1 MINLKIKAFIGLL
14 VAALPYVLAMLG
26 LRGTLVSALVGASLS
41 QRLYG
46 YLQNEQLIRNLDSI
60 DESRWSEIKVGGIIE
75 PGARFELSAMD
86 LIVDL
91 FAYYSSFVKEVAD
104 KKTKALCISLKC

>member
-1 MINLKIKAFIGLL
+1 
-14 VAALPYVLAMLG
+14 MLG

-75 PGARFELSAMD
+75 P
-86 LIVDL
+86 
-91 FAYYSSFVKEVAD
+91 
-104 KKTKALCISLKC
+104 